1 MIQPLDWLILYS
13 TKKLLIG
20 TNIRVWHPV
29 VFDNEIITISNISKI
44 INALKAKK
52 FEEKKKL
59 VRTKMQLASWN

>member
-1 MIQPLDWLILYS
+1 M
-13 TKKLLIG
+13 
-20 TNIRVWHPV
+20 

-59 VRTKMQLASWN
+59 VRTKMQLAS